1 MHKIRQSGDILDRR
15 LVQLLKTGL
24 LSMKDVAKPSVKNVL
39 MELESTTPAPATDTA
54 IPINIFGSGMT
65 KLKFSNEEMKDIMK
79 KAK

>member
-24 LSMKDVAKPSVKNVL
+24 LSMKDVAKPSVKSVL
-39 MELESTTPAPATDTA
+39 MELESTTPTPATDAA

>member
-1 MHKIRQSGDILDRR
+1 
-15 LVQLLKTGL
+15 
-24 LSMKDVAKPSVKNVL
+24 MKDVAKPSVKSVL

-65 KLKFSNEEMKDIMK
+65 KLKFSNEEMKDIIK